1 MLGWFHIFIG
11 PLPITAFNASIN
23 GGRITNHPPA
33 QDFIQNRRGVLLC
46 NDCLFIPHSSTNVIE
61 VFISWQSMGF
71 LASITIGSSC
81 SLTITCCRD
90 KRLCRGPPRNVTSTA
105 HQKESGIVGHC
116 NHLAGNVSF
125 DGTAFS
131 FLSFLFFSESRR
143 EPERAVVLL

>member
-1 MLGWFHIFIG
+1 MSVNICIY
-11 PLPITAFNASIN
+11 
-23 GGRITNHPPA
+23 
-33 QDFIQNRRGVLLC
+33 
-46 NDCLFIPHSSTNVIE
+46 VIE

-131 FLSFLFFSESRR
+131 FLSFVFFSESRR
-143 EPERAVVLL
+143 VSLSSILCNIQKVQVILGKSSWARQEVPSLAA